1 MSNEYTTELSSGAA
15 MQSPGEMLKA
25 AREQKQ
31 LTQPEVA
38 KQLRLRVQWIVDIEN
53 NHFADASALIYVR
66 GYLRSYAKLVNLDP
80 EMVLA
85 AFDRLKFDEPFLQRK
100 PQATLEEPIATP
112 SSVMP
117 FYKTK
122 FRRPINTKKLSLIG
136 GIAAGS
142 LAIVLA
148 LFWWRGEHAAH
159 AAITDNLEAAASAAP
174 ASDEKTVATDSQDG
188 TELSLPKAEAASAP
202 TQGAAP
208 LAPLANPA
216 QKNKPVLP
224 LPAATAK
231 TDEQLPPVEEL
242 DGTDVTP
249 PKDRAHGAND
259 LTQLPDK
266 VSR

>member
-1 MSNEYTTELSSGAA
+1 MSNEYTTDLNGPASG
-15 MQSPGEMLKA
+15 MQSPGELLKT

-38 KQLRLRVQWIVDIEN
+38 QQLRLRVQWIIDIEN
-53 NHFADASALIYVR
+53 NHFTDASALIYVR

-100 PQATLEEPIATP
+100 PQPTLEDAIPA
-112 SSVMP
+112 SSTVLP

-122 FRRPINTKKLSLIG
+122 FRRNINTRKLSLIG

-142 LAIVLA
+142 LAMVLA

-159 AAITDNLEAAASAAP
+159 AAITDSMEASVSVPTTTDTKTETVNHAA
-174 ASDEKTVATDSQDG
+174 DG
-188 TELSLPKAEAASAP
+188 TELTLPKAEAAAP
-202 TQGAAP
+202 VALPQAPVTAAP
-208 LAPLANPA
+208 MPPLAHPVL
-216 QKNKPVLP
+216 KNKK
-224 LPAATAK
+224 A
-231 TDEQLPPVEEL
+231 DEQLPPVEEL

-249 PKDRAHGAND
+249 VKDQAHGAND
-259 LTQLPDK
+259 LSQLPDK
-266 VSR
+266 ISR